1 MNKTLLFIPLL
12 AATLHATAQ
21 TTYPVEAAGNS
32 YQTDKNTTTFFFRSD
47 SIGTIDVV
55 LVGQGTGTLEALGR
69 SLSCS
74 TLDSMAL
81 GSIAVDKKGYLKVA
95 ITHKGDAKPLR
106 LNLSGAVSPT
116 TLSYVHDFSP
126 YWGSRGPSVHLKYTL
141 PKEPTRWFYNEVTV
155 PKENDVVG
163 SYYMANGFGEG
174 YFGMQCNSKT
184 ERRIL
189 FSVWSPFVTD
199 DPKSIPEADQI
210 KMLRRGPEVHIGEFG
225 NEGSGGQSYLRYP
238 WRAGTTY
245 RFLASIEPDG
255 KGATIYT
262 AYFYAPEQGA
272 WRLIAS
278 FLRPKTDKN
287 YTNAHSFL
295 ENFITTQGH
304 LTRQVYFGNQWACG
318 VDGVWREALESMF
331 TYDATAAAGVRKDYA
346 GGTTPEGLFF
356 LKNCGFFD
364 QNTPYKAKFR
374 RPAKGKAPKIDFET
388 LKKL

>member
-1 MNKTLLFIPLL
+1 MKKTLLTIPLL
-12 AATLHATAQ
+12 AATLLSYAQ
-21 TTYPVEAAGNS
+21 TIPIEANGNS

-47 SIGTIDVV
+47 SIGTINLQ
-55 LVGQGTGTLEALGR
+55 LVGQGLGSLEALGQTY
-69 SLSCS
+69 SFSG
-74 TLDSMAL
+74 LDSVSL
-81 GSIAVDKKGYLKVA
+81 GSIPVDKKGYLKVA
-95 ITHKGDAKPLR
+95 ITSKGQVKPLR
-106 LNLSGAVSPT
+106 LRLSGAVSPT

-141 PKEPTRWFYNEVTV
+141 PTEPTRWFYNEVTV
-155 PKENDVVG
+155 PNGQDVIG

-174 YFGMQCNSKT
+174 YFGMQCNSAQ

-199 DPKSIPEADQI
+199 DPKSIPAEDQI
-210 KMLRRGPEVHIGEFG
+210 KMLRRGKEVHIGEFG
-225 NEGSGGQSYLRYP
+225 NEGSGGQSYLIYP
-238 WRAGTTY
+238 WKAGTTY
-245 RFLASIEPDG
+245 RFLTSIEPDG
-255 KGATIYT
+255 KGATTYT

-272 WRLIAS
+272 WQLIAS

-295 ENFITTQGH
+295 ENFIPSQGF

-318 VDGVWREALESMF
+318 VDGVWREATEALF

-346 GGTTPEGLFF
+346 GGTTSDGLFF

-364 QNTPYKAKFR
+364 QNTPYKSVHH
-374 RPAKGKAPKIDFET
+374 RPVTGKTPEIDWQA